1 MSGQRIRMSTLEDQ
15 NQFAEQLNQTF
26 GQVSDLVF
34 RSAGRSL
41 VVYIAGIVD
50 EKRIEREI
58 ILPLEANPDADGI
71 PVKTPSVK
79 TTDDY
84 QETVQALLHGEAV
97 IAIAGRGNV
106 IMANVAS
113 APHRDINRPETE
125 TVVQGPREGLVEHL
139 ETNIALL
146 RRMLKSEK
154 LRIRAWKIGSVV
166 KTDVRM
172 LYLDGVASDKLL
184 TEISN
189 RISAVQLD
197 AVIESNSLAENIK
210 DRPFSLF
217 PTVQSTERSDVVT
230 EALMKGR
237 VAILVDNTPFALIF
251 PFTFWNAFQAIEDY
265 YINYSSATFL
275 RAIRGLFIIFALL
288 LPSLYVAITTY
299 HIEML
304 PTDLL
309 LSIAE
314 SRETSPFPAVVEALI
329 MESIFEALR
338 EAIVRLPRILG
349 QAVSVVGALVIG
361 QSIVQAGI
369 ISIPMIIVVSVTGI
383 ASLMIPRYEMTF
395 AIRIMRMILLILA
408 GSLGLYGVALGLFFT
423 QVYLTGIN
431 SVGTPYLTPISPIVV
446 RGLKDFLLRAP
457 IRRRN
462 KIPQKG
468 KSSP

>member
-1 MSGQRIRMSTLEDQ
+1 MSGQRIRMSTWEDQ
-15 NQFAEQLNQTF
+15 KQFAEQLSRTF
-26 GQVSDLVF
+26 GHVSDLVF
-34 RSAGRSL
+34 RGAGRSL
-41 VVYIAGIVD
+41 IVYLAGIVD

-58 ILPLEANPDADGI
+58 IRPLEANPDADGI
-71 PVKTPSVK
+71 PVNSPAVK
-79 TTDDY
+79 TTGDY
-84 QETVQALLHGEAV
+84 EETVQALLSGAAA
-97 IAIAGRGNV
+97 IAIVGRENV
-106 IMANVAS
+106 ILANVAS
-113 APHRDINRPETE
+113 VPHRNINRPETE

-146 RRMLKSEK
+146 RRMLKSDK
-154 LRIRAWKIGSVV
+154 LHIRTWKIGSVV

-172 LYLDGVASDKLL
+172 LYLDGVASDELV
-184 TEISN
+184 TEIAK

-197 AVIESNSLAENIK
+197 AVIESNYLAENIK

-230 EALMKGR
+230 EALVKGR
-237 VAILVDNTPFALIF
+237 VAVLVDNTPFALIF
-251 PFTFWNAFQAIEDY
+251 PFTFWNNFQAIEDY

-275 RAIRGLFIIFALL
+275 RAIRALFIILALL

-299 HIEML
+299 HVEML

-309 LSIAE
+309 LSIAA

-395 AIRIMRMILLILA
+395 AIRIMRMILLVLA

-423 QVYLTGIN
+423 QAYLTGIQ
-431 SVGTPYLTPISPIVV
+431 SAGTPYLTPIAPLVV

-457 IRRRN
+457 LRRHA
-462 KIPQKG
+462 KIPQRG
-468 KSSP
+468 RSSP